1 MSEKPISTYL
11 DFDTSDKPDKSFGI
25 SEKVAKK
32 VGKKIA
38 FVVCPCCGMSRK
50 LNKTGG
56 YYIQQSKTR
65 KPKLISDLE
74 EKLRTGELIK
84 SPRSRTYNPE
94 KNTGFNT
101 YSFNEPFISIRESGG
116 RGTGFREVEI
126 IKMSDIP
133 KLPKKDQKM
142 LLDLVNEIREQCN
155 KILDYTD
162 KLIK

>member
-1 MSEKPISTYL
+1 MSDKPISTYL
-11 DFDTSDKPDKSFGI
+11 DFDIHDKPDKSFGI
-25 SEKVAKK
+25 SEKVAKR

-38 FVVCPCCGMSRK
+38 FIVCPLCATSRK

-56 YYIQQSKTR
+56 YYIRQSKTR
-65 KPKLISDLE
+65 KPKNIRDLE

-94 KNTGFNT
+94 KNTGFNA
-101 YSFNEPFISIRESGG
+101 YSFDEPFISLRESNG

-133 KLPKKDQKM
+133 KLPKKDQKV
-142 LLDLVNEIREQCN
+142 LLDLINEIREQCQ

-162 KLIK
+162 KLLK